1 MQSDLSVA
9 APGVAP
15 SADHRRTL
23 ALVLAI
29 FVFGFAIRIFVAIF
43 FWGSEDVTVQIYHA
57 WRIKEGRSAWTSKL
71 PIAYYAPPLALEF
84 ALATGFPEHASHKLP
99 AIIGDMLVA
108 FLLLRI
114 ATRRNSPR
122 RWLWPAV
129 YLLNPATV
137 TLSAYHGNIDP
148 VMAAAM
154 LWALDLRWREK
165 PIAAGSSLGLAL
177 AMKPTAILQL
187 PTLMI
192 PLRSKGN
199 IRLAVAA
206 LAVLAAI
213 CAPFLISDPEFGR
226 FLTSYGGAYGEW
238 GITLLLRQLDQ
249 NLAGRLS
256 FLPEWITGM
265 MHSANTL
272 MEQHGR
278 YFLAAILA
286 VWFLYMLR
294 RWRSLDFEENARV
307 IAATYLVFF
316 VFATGFGPQY
326 LSLVIPFLMIASLRL
341 SVIYLAVLSPYLIVT
356 YMFASAFKKYEG
368 QRVFDRLSTLPRGDV
383 FLLVANRGLTVV
395 AWAAGAWV
403 LWRLL
408 KRQKNAGTQS
418 EELRPR
424 GSR

>member
-1 MQSDLSVA
+1 MQSDLSVT
-9 APGVAP
+9 APDTVPAGRP
-15 SADHRRTL
+15 RTL

-29 FVFGFAIRIFVAIF
+29 FILGFAIRIFVAIF

-57 WRIKEGRSAWTSKL
+57 WRIREGHSAWTSKL
-71 PIAYYAPPLALEF
+71 PIAYYAPRLALEI
-84 ALATGFPEHASHKLP
+84 ALQTRFPEHASHKLP
-99 AIIGDMLVA
+99 AILGDMLVA
-108 FLLLRI
+108 VLLLRI
-114 ATRRNSPR
+114 ATRRGSPR

-148 VMAAAM
+148 LMAAAM

-165 PIAAGSSLGLAL
+165 PIAAGASLGLAL

-187 PTLMI
+187 PALMI
-192 PLRSKGN
+192 PLRAKGN
-199 IRLAVAA
+199 IRLALAA
-206 LAVLAAI
+206 LGVLAAI
-213 CAPFLISDPEFGR
+213 CLPFLLTDPEFGR
-226 FLTSYGGAYGEW
+226 FLTGYGGAYGEW
-238 GITLLLRQLDQ
+238 GITLLMRNLDQ
-249 NLAGRLS
+249 NLASRLA
-256 FLPEWITGM
+256 FLPGGVAGM
-265 MHSANTL
+265 LHTANTML
-272 MEQHGR
+272 EQHGR
-278 YFLAAILA
+278 YLLAAVLA
-286 VWFLYMLR
+286 AWFLYALR

-326 LSLVIPFLMIASLRL
+326 LSLVIPFLIIASLRL
-341 SVIYLAVLSPYLIVT
+341 SVFYLAVLSPYLIVT
-356 YMFASAFKKYEG
+356 YMFSWAFKKYEG
-368 QRVFDRLSTLPRGDV
+368 QRVFDRLGTLPKSDV
-383 FLLVANRGLTVV
+383 FLLLANRGLTVV

-408 KRQKNAGTQS
+408 RQKNAGTQP

>member
-1 MQSDLSVA
+1 MHADDSAAMPSTVA
-9 APGVAP
+9 AGRRRAPG
-15 SADHRRTL
+15 L
-23 ALVLAI
+23 LLAI
-29 FVFGFAIRIFVAIF
+29 FVLGFAIRIIVALSFI
-43 FWGSEDVTVQIYHA
+43 GSDDVPMQIHHGLSIQA
-57 WRIKEGRSAWTSKL
+57 GLSAWSSKL
-71 PIAYYAPPLALEF
+71 PIAYYAPPLALLF
-84 ALATGFPEHASHKLP
+84 SQHTGFPDYAGQKLP
-99 AIIGDMLVA
+99 AILGDMLAA

-114 ATRRNSPR
+114 ATRRSSPR

-148 VMAAAM
+148 LMAAAM

-165 PIAAGSSLGLAL
+165 PVGAGTSLGLAL

-187 PTLMI
+187 PALMI
-192 PLRSKGN
+192 PLRKKES

-206 LAVLAAI
+206 LGTLAAI
-213 CAPFLISDPEFGR
+213 CAPFMITDPEFGR
-226 FLTSYGGAYGEW
+226 FLASYGGAYGEW

-249 NLAGRLS
+249 NVAPRLT
-256 FLPEWITGM
+256 FLPEWMTGM
-265 MHSANTL
+265 LHAANAG

-286 VWFLYMLR
+286 AWFLYALR

-307 IAATYLVFF
+307 IVATYLVFF

-326 LSLVIPFLMIASLRL
+326 LSLVIPFLLIASLRL
-341 SVIYLAVLSPYLIVT
+341 SVVYLAVLSPYLIVAYT
-356 YMFASAFKKYEG
+356 FAWVFKKYEG
-368 QRVFDRLSTLPRGDV
+368 QRVFHRLDTLPRGDAV
-383 FLLVANRGLTVV
+383 LLVATRGLTVV

-403 LWRLL
+403 LYELL

>member
-1 MQSDLSVA
+1 MQSDLAVA
-9 APGVAP
+9 A
-15 SADHRRTL
+15 ADAVPAGRRRAL
-23 ALVLAI
+23 ALILAI
-29 FVFGFAIRIFVAIF
+29 FVLGFAIRIFVAIF

-57 WRIKEGRSAWTSKL
+57 WRIRDGRSAWTSKL
-71 PIAYYAPPLALEF
+71 PIAYYAPPAALEF
-84 ALATGFPEHASHKLP
+84 ALLTGFPEHASHKLP
-99 AIIGDMLVA
+99 AILGDMLAA

-148 VMAAAM
+148 LMAAAM

-165 PIAAGSSLGLAL
+165 PVAAGSSLGLAL
-177 AMKPTAILQL
+177 AMKPTAILEL
-187 PTLMI
+187 PALMI
-192 PLRSKGN
+192 PLRKKGN
-199 IRLAVAA
+199 VRLAAAA
-206 LAVLAAI
+206 LGVLAAI
-213 CAPFLISDPEFGR
+213 CAPFLITDPEFGR
-226 FLTSYGGAYGEW
+226 FLSSYGGAYGEW

-249 NLAGRLS
+249 NIAGRLS
-256 FLPEWITGM
+256 FLPGWITGM
-265 MHSANTL
+265 MHSANTM
-272 MEQHGR
+272 MEHQGR

-286 VWFLYMLR
+286 TWFLYALW

-326 LSLVIPFLMIASLRL
+326 LSLVIPFLLIASLRL
-341 SVIYLAVLSPYLIVT
+341 SILYLAVLSPYLIVT

-395 AWAAGAWV
+395 AWAVGAWV
-403 LWRLL
+403 LYRLL
-408 KRQKNAGTQS
+408 ARKKVAGTRP
-418 EELRPR
+418 EEPRPR